1 MYVHSRN
8 GERNI
13 FETSHEL
20 HDILRRQK
28 QTVFFREYAVWQGAI
43 GDGLLAL
50 FGSWGLSSRYHACRQ
65 GRA

>member
-28 QTVFFREYAVWQGAI
+28 QTVFFREYAGGHDYAVWQGAI

-50 FGSWGLSSRYHACRQ
+50 FGPR
-65 GRA
+65 